1 MKIPAVDKTLSRL
14 AELIGQSR
22 FEELETDTLEIKPV
36 PADALGWRERHKSAC
51 AFLNTRG
58 GILIFGIKEEGTGA
72 ARKYV
77 FNGWQP
83 HAEPNLKE
91 FPKQFTERDGTPL
104 DLADAFPP
112 PMILDFMSGKVAVM
126 LVDELPADRKFVFYR
141 GEAYRRILTGD
152 HRVTGSEI
160 DKQEEF
166 REEALQAREL
176 QPVPGVTLADL
187 DLDKLN
193 DYITQLNRPV
203 KVETVKPDLESARPF
218 LERKSFIREGVAT
231 TLGVLVCGQ
240 HAADRLGF
248 RCQVHGY
255 VDVPQEIA
263 RDKQDFADNVLPL
276 MEGSLAYL
284 LRNIQIGVSVA
295 QGGSNRPQYPEELLR
310 ETVNNALAHR
320 DYSINRQVILAIK
333 PGQHIAI
340 RNPGAFRRHLLIE
353 APDENVPLRRILPEA
368 KPRNP
373 KLADVLRVFR
383 KWEGRGIGMA
393 TMINLCLQNEIDL
406 PYYRFGTEEVT
417 LYLCTGK
424 LLDDRMLRLF
434 EAFDQHIETKLQ
446 GGQLTLNQKLVLA
459 YLIKSEWANVLV
471 RYTILLTPDN
481 IHFNE
486 LMALERQGLLA
497 KHPSSTGMYP
507 IYVAD
512 RVLVRKDY
520 VSELR
525 QQFGLKFDGLD
536 DLHKQVL
543 SVVYRHNN
551 YSRRRLV
558 SAKVASF
565 SLWYER
571 GSAAGDIEQF
581 DAFYRK
587 VRYVFNRL
595 QKDGF
600 VEKQQGT
607 RGYFLK
613 PDGGADALRPV
624 TVTD

>member
-1 MKIPAVDKTLSRL
+1 MRIAAVDKTLSRL
-14 AELIGQSR
+14 AELIGQER
-22 FEELETDTLEIKPV
+22 FEELETDTLEIKAV
-36 PADALGWRERHKSAC
+36 PADSLGWRERHKSAC

-58 GILIFGIKEEGTGA
+58 GILIFGIKEEGTGG

-77 FNGWQP
+77 FTGWQP
-83 HAEPNLKE
+83 RAEPNLKE
-91 FPKQFTERDGTPL
+91 FPRQFTKRDQTPL
-104 DLADAFPP
+104 DLNDAFPP
-112 PMILDFMSGKVAVM
+112 PMILDFMAGKIAVM

-141 GEAYRRILTGD
+141 GEAYRRVLTGD
-152 HRVTGSEI
+152 HRISESEI

-176 QPVPGVTLADL
+176 QMVPGVTLADL

-203 KVETVKPDLESARPF
+203 RIETVKPDLDSALPF
-218 LERKSFIREGVAT
+218 LERKSFIQNGRVT
-231 TLGVLVCGQ
+231 TLGVLVCGK
-240 HAADRLGF
+240 HAADLLGF

-320 DYSINRQVILAIK
+320 DYSINRQVILTIK
-333 PGQHIAI
+333 PGHHIAI
-340 RNPGAFRRHLLIE
+340 RNPGKFRSHLLIE
-353 APDENVPLRRILPEA
+353 TPDDDLPLRRILPEA

-393 TMINLCLQNEIDL
+393 TMVNLCLQNEIDL
-406 PYYRFGTEEVT
+406 PFYIFGTEEVT
-417 LYLCTGK
+417 LHLPTGG
-424 LLDDRMLRLF
+424 LVDDRMERLF
-434 EAFDQHIETKLQ
+434 EAFDRHIGEKLQ
-446 GGQLTLNQKLVLA
+446 GGQLTDNQKRVLA
-459 YLIKSEWANVLV
+459 YLIKSEWANAQL

-481 IHFNE
+481 NHFNE
-486 LMALERQGLLA
+486 LLALERYGLIA
-497 KHPSSTGMYP
+497 KHRASPPIYP

-520 VSELR
+520 ILELR
-525 QQFGLKFDGLD
+525 QQFGLMFDALD

-543 SVVYRHNN
+543 SVVYRYNH
-551 YSRRRLV
+551 YSRKKLV

-565 SLWYER
+565 NLWHER
-571 GSAAGDIEQF
+571 AGSSGDIEQF

-595 QKDGF
+595 QKDDF
-600 VEKQQGT
+600 VEKPEGT
-607 RGYFLK
+607 RGYILRSHA
-613 PDGGADALRPV
+613 GAGALRP
-624 TVTD
+624 TATS

>member
-1 MKIPAVDKTLSRL
+1 MRIAALDKTLSRL
-14 AELIGQSR
+14 AELIGQGR

-36 PADALGWRERHKSAC
+36 PADSLGWRERHRSAC

-77 FNGWQP
+77 FTGWQP

-91 FPKQFTERDGTPL
+91 FPRQFTERDKTAL
-104 DLADAFPP
+104 DLNDAFPP
-112 PMILDFMSGKVAVM
+112 PMILDFMDGKVAVM

-152 HRVTGSEI
+152 HRISESEI
-160 DKQEEF
+160 EKQEEF

-176 QPVPGVTLADL
+176 QIVSGVTLADL

-203 KVETVKPDLESARPF
+203 KIETVKPDLESARPF
-218 LERKSFIREGVAT
+218 LERKSFIQDGRAT
-231 TLGVLVCGQ
+231 TLGVLVCGK
-240 HAADRLGF
+240 HAADKLGF

-276 MEGSLAYL
+276 MEESLAYL
-284 LRNIQIGVSVA
+284 LRNIQIGVSAA

-333 PGQHIAI
+333 PGHHIAI
-340 RNPGAFRRHLLIE
+340 RNPGTFRSHLLIE
-353 APDENVPLRRILPEA
+353 TPNEALPLRRILPEA

-393 TMINLCLQNEIDL
+393 TMVNLCLQNEIDL
-406 PYYRFGTEEVT
+406 PFYRFGTEEVT
-417 LYLCTGK
+417 LHLPTGK
-424 LLDDRMLRLF
+424 LVDDRMERLF
-434 EAFDQHIETKLQ
+434 EAFDRHIETKLQ
-446 GGQLTLNQKLVLA
+446 GSQLTDNQKRVMA
-459 YLIKSEWANVLV
+459 YLIKSEWANAQV

-481 IHFNE
+481 NHFNE
-486 LMALERQGLLA
+486 LAALEQGGLIA
-497 KHPSSTGMYP
+497 RHPSSPAMYP

-512 RVLVRKDY
+512 RVLLRKDY
-520 VSELR
+520 VPELR
-525 QQFGLKFDGLD
+525 RQFGLRFDGLD
-536 DLHKQVL
+536 ELHKQVL
-543 SVVYRHNN
+543 SVVYRYNN
-551 YSRRRLV
+551 YSRKRLV

-565 SLWYER
+565 SLWHER
-571 GSAAGDIEQF
+571 AGSSADIEQF

-600 VEKQQGT
+600 VEKAVGT
-607 RGYFLK
+607 RGYVLK
-613 PDGGADALRPV
+613 SEAGAGALRP
-624 TVTD
+624 TAAN

>member
-1 MKIPAVDKTLSRL
+1 MKIAAVDKTLNRL
-14 AELIGQSR
+14 TELIGEGR
-22 FEELETDTLEIKPV
+22 FEELETDTLEIKAV
-36 PADALGWRERHKSAC
+36 PADSSGWRERHKSAC

-58 GILIFGIKEEGTGA
+58 GILIVGVKELGTGP

-77 FNGWQP
+77 FTGWQP
-83 HAEPNLKE
+83 PAEPNLKE
-91 FPKQFTERDGTPL
+91 FPKQFTKRDGTAL
-104 DLADAFPP
+104 DLNDAFPP
-112 PMILDFMSGKVAVM
+112 PMILDFMGGKVAVM

-141 GEAYRRILTGD
+141 GEAYRRSLTGD
-152 HRVTGSEI
+152 HRISDPEI
-160 DKQEEF
+160 DRQEEY

-176 QPVPGVTLADL
+176 QPVPGVTLGDL

-218 LERKSFIREGVAT
+218 LERKCFIREGIAT
-231 TLGVLVCGQ
+231 TLGVLVCGK

-263 RDKQDFADNVLPL
+263 RDKQDFADNILPL
-276 MEGSLAYL
+276 MEGGLAYL

-320 DYSINRQVILAIK
+320 DYAINQQVVLAIK
-333 PGQHIAI
+333 PGHHIAI

-353 APDENVPLRRILPEA
+353 AQDQGAPLRRILPEA

-393 TMINLCLQNEIDL
+393 TMVNLCLQNEIDL
-406 PYYRFGTEEVT
+406 PFYLFSTEAVT
-417 LYLCTGK
+417 LHLCSGK
-424 LLDDRMLRLF
+424 LLDDRMERLF
-434 EAFDQHIETKLQ
+434 EAFDLHIGTKLQ
-446 GGQLTLNQKLVLA
+446 SSQLTLNQKLVLS
-459 YLIKSEWANVLV
+459 YLIKSEWANEQV

-481 IHFNE
+481 NHFIE
-486 LMALERQGLLA
+486 LVALEQHGLIT
-497 KHPSSTGMYP
+497 KHPSSTAIYP

-512 RVLVRKDY
+512 RILVRKNY
-520 VSELR
+520 VPELR
-525 QQFGLKFDGLD
+525 RQFGLRFDGLD

-543 SVVYRHNN
+543 SVVYRYNN
-551 YSRRRLV
+551 YSQKKLV

-565 SLWYER
+565 SLWHER
-571 GSAAGDIEQF
+571 GESTGDIEKF

-587 VRYVFNRL
+587 VRRVFNRL
-595 QKDGF
+595 KEDGL
-600 VEKQQGT
+600 VEKSEGT

-613 PDGGADALRPV
+613 SDGGADALRP
-624 TVTD
+624 TAEG

>member
-1 MKIPAVDKTLSRL
+1 MKIAAVDKTLNRL
-14 AELIGQSR
+14 TELIGQGR
-22 FEELETDTLEIKPV
+22 FEELETDTLEIKSV
-36 PADALGWRERHKSAC
+36 PADSLGWRERHKSAC

-72 ARKYV
+72 TRKYV
-77 FNGWQP
+77 FTGWQP

-91 FPKQFTERDGTPL
+91 FSKQFTKRDKTAL
-104 DLADAFPP
+104 DLNDAFPP
-112 PMILDFMSGKVAVM
+112 PMVLDFMGGKVAVM

-152 HRVTGSEI
+152 QRISESEI

-166 REEALQAREL
+166 RVEALQAREL
-176 QPVPGVTLADL
+176 QIVSGVTLADL

-203 KVETVKPDLESARPF
+203 KIETVKPDLESALPF
-218 LERKSFIREGVAT
+218 LERKSFIQDGRVT
-231 TLGVLVCGQ
+231 TLGVLVCGK
-240 HAADRLGF
+240 HAADLLGF

-284 LRNIQIGVSVA
+284 LRNIQIGVSAA

-320 DYSINRQVILAIK
+320 DYSINRQVILAIN
-333 PGQHIAI
+333 PGHHIAI
-340 RNPGAFRRHLLIE
+340 RNPGTFRSHLLIE
-353 APDENVPLRRILPEA
+353 APDEDLPLRRILPEA

-393 TMINLCLQNEIDL
+393 TMVNLCLQNEIDL
-406 PYYRFGTEEVT
+406 PFYRFGTEEVT
-417 LYLCTGK
+417 LHLCTGK
-424 LLDDRMLRLF
+424 LVDDRMERLF
-434 EAFDQHIETKLQ
+434 EAFDGHIGTKLQ
-446 GGQLTLNQKLVLA
+446 GSQLTDNQKMVLA
-459 YLIKSEWANVLV
+459 YLIKSEWVNERVG
-471 RYTILLTPDN
+471 YTILLTPDN
-481 IHFNE
+481 NHFHE
-486 LMALERQGLLA
+486 LVALEGKGLII
-497 KHPSSTGMYP
+497 KHPSSTAMYP

-520 VSELR
+520 VKELR
-525 QQFGLKFDGLD
+525 QQFGLRFDGLD

-543 SVVYRHNN
+543 SVVYRYNN
-551 YSRRRLV
+551 YSKKRLV

-571 GSAAGDIEQF
+571 GGSAGDIEQF

-600 VEKQQGT
+600 VEKSMGT
-607 RGYFLK
+607 RGYVLK
-613 PDGGADALRPV
+613 SDAGADALRP
-624 TVTD
+624 TAAN